1 MENIEF
7 TEIGTKNRD
16 FLLQG
21 LAWAA
26 DWRSAATDTSPPGDL
41 LYIVEGWTERPGD
54 FGVLAEDTRT
64 GTLLGVVWLRYW
76 QEDYH
81 SYGYISQDIPELGI
95 AVAPGYRGLGLG
107 RTLLKMAQQHMLKKA
122 LTGSRLPERSRIP
135 EQGTAGENDGYGIAA
150 SISLSVETE
159 NHVARS
165 LYESAG
171 FRIHEKRSGD
181 LIMQWKPG
189 WKLHTMKPADIPET
203 LRLWK
208 RCEGI
213 VLYEDAE
220 DSREELTRF
229 LARNPELC
237 LTARLD
243 GPGQTGEGAVIAAAI
258 TGWDGRRFY
267 VHHLGVHPGFRR
279 LGTAR
284 AILQRILQLGA
295 ERSVRKTHLFVLDSN
310 TDARRFYHH
319 LGWQRRDDVLLF
331 SAECGDPPV

>member
-1 MENIEF
+1 MENTEF
-7 TEIGTKNRD
+7 KEIGTENRAS
-16 FLLQG
+16 LLRG

-26 DWRSAATDTSPPGDL
+26 DWRSSNPIEEPPGDL
-41 LYIVEGWTERPGD
+41 LYIVDDWMDRAGD
-54 FGVLAEDTRT
+54 YGMMAVNRAE
-64 GTLLGVVWLRYW
+64 GTLMGLFWLRYW
-76 QEDYH
+76 REEFH
-81 SYGYISQDIPELGI
+81 SYGYISPYIPELGI

-107 RTLLKMAQQHMLKKA
+107 RMLLRMAQQHMIELA
-122 LTGSRLPERSRIP
+122 LAGNLVSSEEAAEGGSGSRKDFGP
-135 EQGTAGENDGYGIAA
+135 AA
-150 SISLSVETE
+150 SISLSVEAE

-181 LIMQWKPG
+181 LIMQWKPD
-189 WKLHTMKPADIPET
+189 WSLHTMKPADIPEVV
-203 LRLWK
+203 RLWK

-213 VLYEDAE
+213 VLYEDGE
-220 DSREELTRF
+220 DSREELTYF
-229 LARNPELC
+229 LERNPGLC

-243 GPGQTGEGAVIAAAI
+243 GAADAGEDAVIAAAI

-284 AILQRILQLGA
+284 AILQRILRLGA

-310 TDARRFYHH
+310 IDARNFYRHI
-319 LGWQRRDDVLLF
+319 GWQQRDDVLLF